1 MNAPTDADIIVP
13 SPEARVEY
21 ILGQLH
27 GGSVP
32 RVTDPRYKY
41 LLPWLTPF
49 QRAFLEWVLD
59 QSVPDRAAVEG
70 GIGCGKTLGIGLAA
84 FIVAMLVPGSYS
96 ILVSDTKEDINDTLL
111 PQCVEAFQ
119 GVASWVGGNVA
130 LFTFPNGSQ
139 VKLRAYRLADSQ
151 DEAKNKIEGRN
162 INGILLADEVQK
174 SPPKLLDHA
183 EERTRGE
190 AVDATGRPWTPKLA
204 LIGRPGAIDWWAKAV
219 SARGGRVFRPRTA
232 ENPHNGPR
240 YLQKLREGKT
250 LAEFL
255 NITEGAPLPVKGAAY
270 SGFVANAEG
279 GLAYWPHGNI
289 VRASVC
295 AGPGPVWLAHDPG
308 FGNPAVLIIRPVQML
323 LPAPW
328 RQRQVTVHVVLDD
341 LGDGLEHCITSEV
354 IAATRRRL
362 DARRWVPT
370 ALIADPAGA
379 ARNAQTGQSDLDLW
393 ARPRTHTRDHLGP
406 GLGVRIITPT
416 DPGRRDVRLGI
427 LRTAA
432 LIANAEDPPLRLLCV
447 TDEHWTRCE
456 QAGSEVRN
464 IRNSLLQYT
473 DEIAR
478 RKRQTGADHKSTHF
492 ADCVR
497 YYVAEGPGTWQVE
510 APAPRPSEVKREAW
524 EDALERRWTED
535 R

>member
-1 MNAPTDADIIVP
+1 MSTAGADLIVP

-27 GGSVP
+27 GGAVP
-32 RVTDPRYKY
+32 RVTDPRYRF
-41 LLPWLTPF
+41 LLPTLTPF
-49 QRAFLEWVLD
+49 QRDFLEWVLD
-59 QSVPDRAAVEG
+59 PNAPDRAAVEG
-70 GIGCGKTLGIGLAA
+70 GIGCGKTQGIGFAA
-84 FIVAMLVPGSYS
+84 FIVAMTRPGSYT
-96 ILVSDTKEDINDTLL
+96 LLTTATYQDIRDTLY
-111 PQCVEAFQ
+111 PACVSAFQ
-119 GVASWVGGNVA
+119 GAAEYHAGDRKFV
-130 LFTFPNGSQ
+130 FPNGAE
-139 VKLRAYRLADSQ
+139 VKLLAYQLHSTQ
-151 DEAKNKIEGRN
+151 DESGNPIEGRN
-162 INGILLADEVQK
+162 VNALLLSDETQK
-174 SPPKLLDHA
+174 LPPKLLDHA
-183 EERTRGE
+183 EERTRGTST
-190 AVDATGRPWTPKLA
+190 DATGQAYAPKLA
-204 LIGRPGAIDWWAKAV
+204 LVGRPGAIDWWARAV
-219 SARGGRVFRPRTA
+219 AARGGRVFRPRTA
-232 ENPHNGPR
+232 ENPANGPR
-240 YLQKLREGKT
+240 YMAKLREGRT
-250 LAEFL
+250 LAEYL
-255 NITEGAPLPVKGAAY
+255 SITGDGPYPVKGAAY
-270 SGFVANAEG
+270 SCFIANAEG

-295 AGPGPVWLAHDPG
+295 AGPGPVWLSHDPG
-308 FGNPAVLIIRPVQML
+308 YGSPALLIIRPVRLL
-323 LPAPW
+323 LPPPW
-328 RQRQVTVHVVLDD
+328 AQRQITVHVVLDD
-341 LGDGLEHCITSEV
+341 LGDGLEQCITSEV

-362 DARRWVPT
+362 DARGWVPT

-393 ARPRTHTRDHLGP
+393 ARPRNHTRDHLGP

-432 LIANAEDPPLRLLCV
+432 LIANAEDPQLRLLCV

-456 QAGSEVRN
+456 KAGSEVRN

-478 RKRQTGADHKSTHF
+478 RKRQTGGDHRSTHH
-492 ADCVR
+492 ADCLR

-510 APAPRPSEVKREAW
+510 APAPRRGEVKREAW